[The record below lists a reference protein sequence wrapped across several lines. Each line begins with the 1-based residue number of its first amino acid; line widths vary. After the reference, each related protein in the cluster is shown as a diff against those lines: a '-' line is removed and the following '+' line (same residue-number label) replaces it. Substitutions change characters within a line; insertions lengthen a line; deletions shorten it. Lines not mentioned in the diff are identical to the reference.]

1 MIELRIHGRGG
12 QGAVLA
18 SEMFVDTLLR
28 EGKHAA
34 SFPFFGFERRGA
46 PVVAFLRFDQKPIL
60 QKDQIYRPD
69 CLVVMDN
76 TLFKAVDVFQGI
88 KSGGILVLNESRDPS
103 ALSLPPQI
111 QKLGLVDATRISME
125 TINTFIP
132 NTAMLAALCK
142 TTGWAGY
149 GSLKKAV
156 SESMDR
162 RILKNNLIILE
173 RAFRETRIYE
183 RRGEGAWK

>member
-103 ALSLPPQI
+103 VLSLPPQI
-111 QKLGLVDATRISME
+111 QMLGFV
-125 TINTFIP
+125 
-132 NTAMLAALCK
+132 
-142 TTGWAGY
+142 
-149 GSLKKAV
+149 
-156 SESMDR
+156 
-162 RILKNNLIILE
+162 
-173 RAFRETRIYE
+173 
-183 RRGEGAWK
+183 